1 MTTEKLTFATEE
13 AKTAALEAF
22 DERTSTE
29 EELDRIIEAEIVS
42 EEPGPDDTLPA
53 DDAQPPADNL
63 SKPDEIKKPEADTTE
78 PEGGEK
84 TDVETLKATI
94 AEKEAFIRDNFS
106 QMGAVSSLEEK
117 IKALE
122 DKLETRQQETVV
134 PKKDLKASKMASLQE
149 QRAKLLEKYP
159 DPEDQLN
166 GEYVKEMNEIQS
178 GMLEEIASLNHNLEV
193 VQDIAS
199 KATEKAETYFSK
211 GEQKD
216 REKTYLEQQ
225 QAEIAAVEAFANK
238 TPEFKL
244 SKPFNEVDE
253 EYKDYQKTVSR
264 AYFGR
269 EPRDTNEINIAMNQL
284 KRRSPGLINR
294 LKAAGLPTEPSQD
307 VKRYLGV
314 CETWDYWKGYRKDPL
329 TGDFRRDKN
338 GNILPL
344 TRYNPLT
351 GKEEPDEY
359 RSIETAY
366 NDKAAKEGFYT
377 RQLLQAKIDAG
388 KAAMSA
394 VAQRDG
400 GATELGPNE
409 TQKGPLTTPE
419 EAFERINKID
429 EVLAVKMAQIGDFS
443 LLNEYNELAKVL
455 EWAPVDDIA

>member
-13 AKTAALEAF
+13 AKTKALEEF

-42 EEPGPDDTLPA
+42 EEPKPDDTLPV
-53 DDAQPPADNL
+53 DGAQPPTDDQPEPN
-63 SKPDEIKKPEADTTE
+63 EIKKPEADTTE

-84 TDVETLKATI
+84 TDVEALRATI
-94 AEKEAFIRDNFS
+94 AEKETFIRDNFS

-122 DKLETRQQETVV
+122 EKLETRQQETVV
-134 PKKDLKASKMASLQE
+134 PKKDLKPSKMANLQA

-178 GMLEEIASLNHNLEV
+178 GMLEEISNLNHNLEV

-253 EYKDYQKTVSR
+253 EFKDYQKTVSR

-269 EPRDTNEINIAMNQL
+269 EP
-284 KRRSPGLINR
+284 SY
-294 LKAAGLPTEPSQD
+294 
-307 VKRYLGV
+307 VKHGTIGKV
-314 CETWDYWKGYRKDPL
+314 
-329 TGDFRRDKN
+329 
-338 GNILPL
+338 
-344 TRYNPLT
+344 T
-351 GKEEPDEY
+351 GK
-359 RSIETAY
+359 I
-366 NDKAAKEGFYT
+366 
-377 RQLLQAKIDAG
+377 L
-388 KAAMSA
+388 
-394 VAQRDG
+394 
-400 GATELGPNE
+400 
-409 TQKGPLTTPE
+409 
-419 EAFERINKID
+419 
-429 EVLAVKMAQIGDFS
+429 
-443 LLNEYNELAKVL
+443 
-455 EWAPVDDIA
+455 